1 MNVVLICRRCFISHA
16 YAGFIVAV
24 IPVLLLMLAVCAVF
38 IQAYQVTPQWKY
50 YDDIYRGRY
59 NIKGKETSFLLD
71 RGFLNEL

>member
-1 MNVVLICRRCFISHA
+1 
-16 YAGFIVAV
+16 
-24 IPVLLLMLAVCAVF
+24 MLAVCAVV

-71 RGFLNEL
+71 RGSLNEL